1 MLFAAFWGPEFS
13 LRSQSSTEARCEQN
27 MTPPITSK
35 YGRNCVQM
43 ESRSDGCH
51 HHLAASAGAVALR
64 ADQSV
69 ASGKKKRKKLK

>member
-13 LRSQSSTEARCEQN
+13 LRSQSSAEARCKQN

-43 ESRSDGCH
+43 EWRSDGCR
-51 HHLAASAGAVALR
+51 HHLAASAGAVVLR

-69 ASGKKKRKKLK
+69 AIGEKKKNY